1 MGRAPNLAR
10 NCFSGKSGFGC
21 LGMEGFSL
29 FPSVL
34 LLMQPVPLTVVDEGG
49 GNGEG
54 AMLSKTG
61 FLEAQHLGR
70 DTA

>member
-1 MGRAPNLAR
+1 
-10 NCFSGKSGFGC
+10 
-21 LGMEGFSL
+21 MEGFSL

-34 LLMQPVPLTVVDEGG
+34 LLTQPVSLAVVDEEG

-61 FLEAQHLGR
+61 FLEAQHLCR